1 MASTTRDRDRE
12 WLKRELQTSGYQE
25 LLRNL
30 QRTCHFLRQF
40 DTWAEVIAFMRACT
54 SRDPLKDE
62 ILRPILRAH
71 GQDFDPR
78 WRTILLEIFWP
89 GLTWMANRTRHWE
102 DDPEYGPDELWQN
115 IVWTFLQVVCRIDV
129 TQRPARL
136 VQKIMNDTN
145 YDLYQLYSRCWKRTN
160 RELSLEEE
168 EFDWLRGGVDGIGL
182 EVLYRGDELEQKF
195 NRLREHR
202 DAGRITDADFLL
214 LLATRVNDLS
224 LAEYAR
230 DADLNYET
238 VKKRR
243 QRVEAAI
250 RRFEEDVT

>member
-1 MASTTRDRDRE
+1 MPSATRDRDRE
-12 WLKRELQTSGYQE
+12 WLKRQLQTDEYHK
-25 LLRNL
+25 LLRYL
-30 QRTCHFLRQF
+30 QQTACFLRRF
-40 DTWAEVIAFMRACT
+40 ENWACVVDFMRAGT
-54 SRDPLKDE
+54 STDPRKDE

-71 GQDFDPR
+71 GQDRDPR

-89 GLTWMANRTRHWE
+89 GLRSMAYRKRHWE
-102 DDPEYGPDELWQN
+102 DDPEYGPEELWQN
-115 IVWTFLQVVCRIDV
+115 IALTFLQVVCRIDV

-145 YDLYQLYSRCWKRTN
+145 HHLYQLYKRRWKRTN
-160 RELSLEEE
+160 CELPRDEDELDSLC
-168 EFDWLRGGVDGIGL
+168 GGVDGIGF
-182 EVLYRGDELEQKF
+182 EVLYRREELEQKF

-238 VKKRR
+238 AKKRR
-243 QRVEAAI
+243 QRAEAAI
-250 RRFEEDVT
+250 QRFEEALL